1 MRSSWVAALAAVAL
15 GCGGPRAAGPRP
27 PSATQVP
34 TPQVKVG
41 ECATPERDG
50 VMSATPARQRHD
62 TDLDG
67 DGEPEVVIADRALCQ
82 GDNCH
87 WNVFVADG
95 AAGCQRFAGTLA
107 GTALE
112 RGPAAPGQFAPVR
125 AYWHLGGDR
134 VLLHDYQ
141 FRRGGYQLVEVIL
154 CRRRGDDRL
163 ACAEPD
169 ASGR

>member
-1 MRSSWVAALAAVAL
+1 VAAARPRAPAAVGDPGAD
-15 GCGGPRAAGPRP
+15 AE
-27 PSATQVP
+27 
-34 TPQVKVG
+34 VKVG

-67 DGEPEVVIADRALCQ
+67 DGQPEVVIADRALCQ

-107 GTALE
+107 GAALE
-112 RGPAAPGQFAPVR
+112 RAAAARWPVRADVR

-134 VLLHDYQ
+134 VLLHDLPVPP
-141 FRRGGYQLVEVIL
+141 RRLPA
-154 CRRRGDDRL
+154 RRADAVSAGGDDRL

-169 ASGR
+169 ASGRDARDAVRSAGS